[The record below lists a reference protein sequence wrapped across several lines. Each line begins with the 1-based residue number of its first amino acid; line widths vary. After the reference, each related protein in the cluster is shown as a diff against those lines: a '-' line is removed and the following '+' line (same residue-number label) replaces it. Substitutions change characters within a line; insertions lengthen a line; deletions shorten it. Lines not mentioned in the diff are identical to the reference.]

1 MPLASNYLGK
11 NERRS
16 LYSIFPQYF
25 HKDLQQPS
33 HGKLQDQR
41 TSMRQ
46 CNNAKLTHEVSAICQ
61 DLGNLMKTV
70 EDLANQMKVV
80 QDLTTQMKENQVPLD
95 LDIDKEVQVSIKVS
109 MFIQPEESTTEFKQ
123 QEASILE
130 EWSMVHADLQFD
142 KVEKVDVPIPHIE
155 FVIPE

>member
-1 MPLASNYLGK
+1 
-11 NERRS
+11 
-16 LYSIFPQYF
+16 
-25 HKDLQQPS
+25 
-33 HGKLQDQR
+33 
-41 TSMRQ
+41 
-46 CNNAKLTHEVSAICQ
+46 
-61 DLGNLMKTV
+61 MKTV
-70 EDLANQMKVV
+70 EDLANQMQVV

-155 FVIPE
+155 FVMPE

>member
-1 MPLASNYLGK
+1 MRAFTLDAIASNYLGK

-95 LDIDKEVQVSIKVS
+95 LDIDKEVQVSIEVS

-130 EWSMVHADLQFD
+130 E
-142 KVEKVDVPIPHIE
+142 
-155 FVIPE
+155 